1 MKVYGLGK
9 NGVIKVAYSHYDHI
23 SYNIRHGTWR
33 PLRVYRLP
41 TTWHYNQLSHWWSLT
56 KMFSDETTCT
66 SNWIHGSKLGNV
78 LYIFYIY
85 TWYMHIFSL
94 LPVLKA
100 KIIPLRPIPK
110 TNPAQHWLKNKT
122 CKVVTP
128 TLWTSAAPLTY
139 TETFPSDLCSKMVYV
154 HWMTQGL

>member
-1 MKVYGLGK
+1 MTTYHIIYGMVYGAHCVFTG
-9 NGVIKVAYSHYDHI
+9 Y
-23 SYNIRHGTWR
+23 
-33 PLRVYRLP
+33 LP
-41 TTWHYNQLSHWWSLT
+41 PGITTSFLTDEAWPGCFQTKQLAHQIEYTGPSW
-56 KMFSDETTCT
+56 ETCFTY
-66 SNWIHGSKLGNV
+66 

-94 LPVLKA
+94 LPVLKG